1 MSRRASFTANLS
13 DVDIRLLRLFST
25 VVECGGFA
33 TAEAQLQTGLSTI
46 SKHVK
51 ELETRLGVKLCRRG
65 RSGFAL
71 TPQGR
76 EVHLAAQ
83 QVFGALDHFRLRMNG
98 IHTEIV
104 GELNLG
110 IIDTLLTDPN
120 FRLARVLA
128 TMKRRAPRVQV
139 NISVDPPNHLEKA
152 LLDETLH
159 AAIVSVRQRL
169 PGLDYR
175 LLYSESNNLYC
186 AETHPLYPRCPDDV
200 PLEALAECE
209 LAGRTYAAQE
219 ESRLLLGTLPRTA
232 TANDVEGLALLVLT
246 GRYIGYLPD
255 HYVAAT
261 RFALPLRRVLPRRFG
276 YNVEMELATRSRALH
291 APALVTFL
299 TELALE
305 FGLAA
310 GAGSLDETVK

>member
-1 MSRRASFTANLS
+1 MSRRASFTANIS

-33 TAEAQLQTGLSTI
+33 AAEAQLQTGLSTI

-71 TPQGR
+71 TAQGR
-76 EVHLAAQ
+76 EVHRAAQ
-83 QVFGALDHFRLRMNG
+83 QLFAALEGFRLRMNG

-110 IIDTLLTDPN
+110 VIDTLLTDPN
-120 FRLARVLA
+120 FRLSRVLA
-128 TMKRRAPRVQV
+128 AMKRRAPRVQV

-152 LLDETLH
+152 LLDESLH

-169 PGLDYR
+169 PGLDYQ

-186 AETHPLYPRCPDDV
+186 AETHPLYANCPDGVTLD
-200 PLEALAECE
+200 ELASCE
-209 LAGRTYAAQE
+209 LVGRTYAAQE
-219 ESRLLLGTLPRTA
+219 ESRLLLGALPRTA
-232 TANDVEGLALLVLT
+232 SANDVEGVALLVLT

-261 RFALPLRRVLPRRFG
+261 RFALPLRRVLPGRFG
-276 YNVEMELATRSRALH
+276 YNVEMELATRSRGH
-291 APALVTFL
+291 HPPALVRFL
-299 TELALE
+299 ADIALE
-305 FGLAA
+305 FGLA
-310 GAGSLDETVK
+310 S

>member
-1 MSRRASFTANLS
+1 MSRRPSFTANIS

-33 TAEAQLQTGLSTI
+33 AAEAQLQTGLSTI

-71 TPQGR
+71 TAQGR

-83 QVFGALDHFRLRMNG
+83 QVFGALEGFRLRMNG
-98 IHTEIV
+98 IHTEVV

-110 IIDTLLTDPN
+110 IIDTLLTDPS

-128 TMKRRAPRVQV
+128 TLKRRAPRVQV
-139 NISVDPPNHLEKA
+139 NISVDPPNYLEKA

-169 PGLDYR
+169 PGLDYQ
-175 LLYSESNNLYC
+175 LLYGESNNLYC
-186 AETHPLYPRCPDDV
+186 AETHPLYPRCPDGVTAD
-200 PLEALAECE
+200 ELAECE
-209 LAGRTYAAQE
+209 LVGRTYAAQE
-219 ESRLLLGTLPRTA
+219 ELRMLLGTLPRTA
-232 TANDVEGLALLVLT
+232 TANDVEGVALLVLT

-261 RFALPLRRVLPRRFG
+261 RFALPLRRMLPERFG
-276 YNVEMELATRSRALH
+276 YTVAMELATRSRAH
-291 APALVTFL
+291 HPPAVDSLL
-299 TELALE
+299 ADLALE
-305 FGLAA
+305 FGL
-310 GAGSLDETVK
+310 GSGSLGASAK

>member
-1 MSRRASFTANLS
+1 MSRRAAFTANLS
-13 DVDIRLLRLFST
+13 DIDIRLLRLFST

-83 QVFGALDHFRLRMNG
+83 QVFSALDHFRLRMNG
-98 IHTEIV
+98 IQSEIV
-104 GELNLG
+104 GELNIG

-128 TMKRRAPRVQV
+128 TCKRRAPRVQI
-139 NISVDPPNHLEKA
+139 NISVDPPNQLEKA

-175 LLYSESNNLYC
+175 LLYGERNNLYC
-186 AETHPLYPRCPDDV
+186 AETHPLYPHCPDDV
-200 PLEALAECE
+200 PLDALSACE
-209 LAGRTYAAQE
+209 LAGRTYAMQE
-219 ESRLLLGTLPRTA
+219 EARLLGGMLPRSA

-255 HYVAAT
+255 HYVAGT
-261 RFALPLRRVLPRRFG
+261 RFTLPLRRVLPERFG
-276 YNVEMELATRSRALH
+276 YSVEMEMATRARAH
-291 APALVTFL
+291 HPPALLAFL
-299 TELALE
+299 AGLELE
-305 FGLAA
+305 FGWAA
-310 GAGSLDETVK
+310 GAAGSLE

>member
-1 MSRRASFTANLS
+1 MSRRLPFTANIS

-33 TAEAQLQTGLSTI
+33 AAEAQLQTGLSTI

-71 TPQGR
+71 TAQGR
-76 EVHLAAQ
+76 EVHVAAQ
-83 QVFGALDHFRLRMNG
+83 QLFGALESFRYRMNG

-120 FRLARVLA
+120 FRLTKALS
-128 TMKRRAPRVQV
+128 TMKRRAPRVLV

-169 PGLDYR
+169 PGLEYQ
-175 LLYSESNNLYC
+175 LLYSEKNNLYC
-186 AETHPLYPRCPDDV
+186 AETHPLYSRCPDEVSLD
-200 PLEALAECE
+200 ELASCE
-209 LAGRTYAAQE
+209 LVGRTYAAQE

-232 TANDVEGLALLVLT
+232 TANDVEGVALLVLT

-255 HYVAAT
+255 HYVSAT
-261 RFALPLRRVLPRRFG
+261 KFPLPLRRVLPARFG
-276 YNVEMELATRSRALH
+276 YNVDMELATRPRSH
-291 APALVTFL
+291 HPPAVASFL
-299 TELALE
+299 ADLARE
-305 FGLAA
+305 FGITAP
-310 GAGSLDETVK
+310 GS

>member
-1 MSRRASFTANLS
+1 MSRRASFTANIS

-33 TAEAQLQTGLSTI
+33 AAEAQLQTGLSTI

-71 TPQGR
+71 TAQGR
-76 EVHLAAQ
+76 EVHRAAQ
-83 QVFGALDHFRLRMNG
+83 QLFAALEGFRLRMNG

-110 IIDTLLTDPN
+110 VIDTLLTDPN
-120 FRLARVLA
+120 FRLPRVLA
-128 TMKRRAPRVQV
+128 AMKRRAPRVQV

-152 LLDETLH
+152 LLDESLH

-169 PGLDYR
+169 PGLDYQ

-186 AETHPLYPRCPDDV
+186 AETHPLYAACPDGVTLD
-200 PLEALAECE
+200 ELASCE
-209 LAGRTYAAQE
+209 LVGRSYAAQE
-219 ESRLLLGTLPRTA
+219 ESRLLLGALPRTA
-232 TANDVEGLALLVLT
+232 TANDVEGVALLVLT

-261 RFALPLRRVLPRRFG
+261 RFALPLRRVLPGRFG
-276 YNVEMELATRSRALH
+276 YNVEMELATRSRAH
-291 APALVTFL
+291 HPPALVRFL
-299 TELALE
+299 ADIALE
-305 FGLAA
+305 FGLT
-310 GAGSLDETVK
+310 S